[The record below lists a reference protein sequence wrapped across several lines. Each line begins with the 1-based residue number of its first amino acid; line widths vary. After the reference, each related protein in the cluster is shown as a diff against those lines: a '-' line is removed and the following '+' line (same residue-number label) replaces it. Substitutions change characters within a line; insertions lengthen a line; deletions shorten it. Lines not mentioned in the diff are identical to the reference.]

1 LKSVPSSRL
10 AVHLVLVGVL
20 SASTLPA
27 GLDTTFAPGRFA
39 ESKEA
44 TSNAGCSAQL
54 LSAALFDAF
63 PTAIRTLV
71 EPQPGSWSFAGIR
84 ANLATAAALLDV
96 VLLLIILVL
105 LRRRVR
111 YRQTLLAKAFR
122 SSPLG
127 TTISTRAEGR
137 YVDVNDAFLQMLNY
151 ERRDVIGRTSADL
164 NLWVDP
170 EDRSRML
177 QQLGDS
183 SIAKGLSTRFRT
195 SSGDIRDASVSAE
208 LIELDGVPCVLA
220 VTQDVTEAKR
230 LENQLRQAQRMGA
243 VGRMAGGI
251 AHDFNNILT
260 VIMGYSE
267 ITLHHLGSSHPTATS
282 LREIKRS
289 AERATSLTRQLLA
302 FSRQQV
308 LYPRVLDLN
317 AVVNN
322 LNQMLRRLIGEDIV
336 LSFQP
341 GDPLGYIKADLG
353 QIEQILMNLV
363 VNARDAMPKGG
374 TIAIS
379 TSNVELNEAYLDSHC
394 SVLPGRYA
402 LLSVSDT
409 GCGMDEKTLSHI
421 FEPFFTTK
429 GPGKGTGLGLST
441 VYGIVKQSNGYIWV
455 YSELRRGTTFKL
467 YFPLYEEGAP
477 EPEEWIANVR
487 PVGGTETILVV
498 EDDESLRKLTVAL
511 LESTGY
517 RVLQAD
523 NGGTAIRLVQDSMES
538 IDLLLTDVLMPVMSG
553 VDLSVILRKV
563 RPSMKVLLMSGYAGD
578 LIARHRGSEPD
589 IALLEKPFTR
599 HDLLSK
605 IRFVLGL

>member
-1 LKSVPSSRL
+1 LTSVLNLRVVAHP
-10 AVHLVLVGVL
+10 VLLGAL
-20 SASTLPA
+20 SAGTLPA
-27 GLDTTFAPGRFA
+27 
-39 ESKEA
+39 
-44 TSNAGCSAQL
+44 
-54 LSAALFDAF
+54 
-63 PTAIRTLV
+63 
-71 EPQPGSWSFAGIR
+71 
-84 ANLATAAALLDV
+84 NLGTAAALLNV
-96 VLLLIILVL
+96 VLLLIILAL
-105 LRRRVR
+105 LRRKGR
-111 YRQTLLAKAFR
+111 YRQSLFAQAFR

-164 NLWVDP
+164 NLWVDR

-195 SSGDIRDASVSAE
+195 SSGEIREVNVSAE

-220 VTQDVTEAKR
+220 VSRDVTEAKR

-243 VGRMAGGI
+243 VGRLAGGI

-267 ITLHHLGSSHPTATS
+267 MTLHHLGSAHPTAKS

-322 LNQMLRRLIGEDIV
+322 LNQMLRRMIGEDIV

-341 GDPLGYIKADLG
+341 GEPLGYIKADLG

-379 TSNVELNEAYLDSHC
+379 TSNVELNEAYLDSHF
-394 SVLPGRYA
+394 SVLPGRYV

-409 GCGMDEKTLSHI
+409 GCGMDDKTLFHI

-429 GPGKGTGLGLST
+429 GPGQGTGLGLST

-455 YSELRRGTTFKL
+455 YSELQKGTTFKL
-467 YFPLYEEGAP
+467 YFPLYEGGVP
-477 EPEEWIANVR
+477 EPQEWSSNVR
-487 PVGGTETILVV
+487 SVGGTETILVV
-498 EDDESLRKLTVAL
+498 EDDEPLRKLTVAL

-517 RVLQAD
+517 RVLEAD
-523 NGGTAIRLVQDSMES
+523 NGETAIRSVQHLIES

-553 VDLSVILRKV
+553 VDLSVNLRKL
-563 RPSMKVLLMSGYAGD
+563 RPGLKVLLMSGYAGD

-599 HDLLSK
+599 NDLLAK
-605 IRFVLGL
+605 IRFVLGS

>member
-1 LKSVPSSRL
+1 MTSVLNLRL
-10 AVHLVLVGVL
+10 AVRPFLLGAL
-20 SASTLPA
+20 SAGTLPA
-27 GLDTTFAPGRFA
+27 NLGR
-39 ESKEA
+39 
-44 TSNAGCSAQL
+44 
-54 LSAALFDAF
+54 
-63 PTAIRTLV
+63 
-71 EPQPGSWSFAGIR
+71 
-84 ANLATAAALLDV
+84 TAAVLNVA
-96 VLLLIILVL
+96 LLLIILVL
-105 LRRRVR
+105 LRRKGR
-111 YRQTLLAKAFR
+111 YRQSLFAQAFR

-170 EDRSRML
+170 GDRSRML

-183 SIAKGLSTRFRT
+183 SVAKGLSTRFRT
-195 SSGDIRDASVSAE
+195 SSGEIREANVSAE
-208 LIELDGVPCVLA
+208 LIELDGVSCVLA
-220 VTQDVTEAKR
+220 VSQDVTEAKR

-243 VGRMAGGI
+243 VGRLAGGI

-267 ITLHHLGSSHPTATS
+267 MTLHSLGSAHPSAKS

-322 LNQMLRRLIGEDIV
+322 LNQMQRRMIGEDIV

-379 TSNVELNEAYLDSHC
+379 TSNVELNEAYLDSHF
-394 SVLPGRYA
+394 SVLPGRYV

-409 GCGMDEKTLSHI
+409 GCGMDDKTLFHI
-421 FEPFFTTK
+421 FELFFTTK
-429 GPGKGTGLGLST
+429 GPGQGTGLGLST

-455 YSELRRGTTFKL
+455 YSELQKGTTFKL
-467 YFPLYEEGAP
+467 YFPLYEEGVP
-477 EPEEWIANVR
+477 EPQEWSANVR
-487 PVGGTETILVV
+487 SVGGTETILVV
-498 EDDESLRKLTVAL
+498 EDDEPLRKLTEAL

-517 RVLQAD
+517 RVLEAD
-523 NGGTAIRLVQDSMES
+523 NGESAIRLVHNSIES

-553 VDLSVILRKV
+553 VDLSVSLRKV
-563 RPSMKVLLMSGYAGD
+563 RPGLKVLLMSGYAGD

-605 IRFVLGL
+605 IRFVLGS

>member
-1 LKSVPSSRL
+1 MTSVLNLRVVAHP
-10 AVHLVLVGVL
+10 VLLGAL
-20 SASTLPA
+20 SAGTLPA
-27 GLDTTFAPGRFA
+27 
-39 ESKEA
+39 
-44 TSNAGCSAQL
+44 
-54 LSAALFDAF
+54 
-63 PTAIRTLV
+63 
-71 EPQPGSWSFAGIR
+71 
-84 ANLATAAALLDV
+84 NLGTAAALLNV
-96 VLLLIILVL
+96 VLLLIILAL
-105 LRRRVR
+105 LRRKGR
-111 YRQTLLAKAFR
+111 YRQSLFAQAFR

-164 NLWVDP
+164 NLWVDR

-195 SSGDIRDASVSAE
+195 SSGEIREVNVSAE

-220 VTQDVTEAKR
+220 VSRDVTEAKR

-243 VGRMAGGI
+243 VGRLAGGI

-267 ITLHHLGSSHPTATS
+267 MTLHHLGSAHPTAKS

-322 LNQMLRRLIGEDIV
+322 LNQMLRRMIGEDIV

-341 GDPLGYIKADLG
+341 GEPLGYIKADLG

-379 TSNVELNEAYLDSHC
+379 TSNVELNEAYLDSHF
-394 SVLPGRYA
+394 SVLPGRYV

-409 GCGMDEKTLSHI
+409 GCGMDDKTLFHI

-429 GPGKGTGLGLST
+429 GPGQGTGLGLST

-455 YSELRRGTTFKL
+455 YSELQKGTTFKL
-467 YFPLYEEGAP
+467 YFPLYEGGVP
-477 EPEEWIANVR
+477 EPQEWSSNVR
-487 PVGGTETILVV
+487 SVGGTETILVV
-498 EDDESLRKLTVAL
+498 EDDEPLRKLTVAL

-517 RVLQAD
+517 RVLEAD
-523 NGGTAIRLVQDSMES
+523 NGETAIRSVQHLIES

-553 VDLSVILRKV
+553 VDLSVNLRKL
-563 RPSMKVLLMSGYAGD
+563 RPGLKVLLMSGYAGD

-599 HDLLSK
+599 NDLLAK
-605 IRFVLGL
+605 IRFVLGS

>member
-1 LKSVPSSRL
+1 
-10 AVHLVLVGVL
+10 
-20 SASTLPA
+20 
-27 GLDTTFAPGRFA
+27 
-39 ESKEA
+39 
-44 TSNAGCSAQL
+44 
-54 LSAALFDAF
+54 LSAALLDAF
-63 PTAIRTLV
+63 PTAIRTLA
-71 EPQPGSWSFAGIR
+71 EPQPNSWSFAGIR
-84 ANLATAAALLDV
+84 ANLGTAAALLDV

-105 LRRRVR
+105 LRRRAR

-151 ERRDVIGRTSADL
+151 ARCDVIGRTSAEL
-164 NLWVDP
+164 NLWADP

-177 QQLGDS
+177 QQLGNS
-183 SIAKGLSTRFRT
+183 SIAKGLSTKFRT
-195 SSGDIRDASVSAE
+195 SSGEIRDANVSAE

-230 LENQLRQAQRMGA
+230 VENQLRQAQRMGA

-267 ITLHHLGSSHPTATS
+267 ITLHHLGSSHPTATN

-317 AVVNN
+317 SVVTN
-322 LNQMLRRLIGEDIV
+322 LNQMLHRLIGEDIV

-341 GDPLGYIKADLG
+341 ADPLGYIKADLG

-363 VNARDAMPKGG
+363 VNARDAMSKGG
-374 TIAIS
+374 TIAIA
-379 TSNVELNEAYLDSHC
+379 TSNVELNEGYLDSHF
-394 SVLPGRYA
+394 SVLPGRYV

-409 GCGMDEKTLSHI
+409 GCGMDEKILSHI

-429 GPGKGTGLGLST
+429 GPGQGTGLGLST

-455 YSELRRGTTFKL
+455 YSELQRGTTFKL
-467 YFPLYEEGAP
+467 YFPLYAEGVP
-477 EPEEWIANVR
+477 EPEAWSANVR

-498 EDDESLRKLTVAL
+498 EDDESLRRLTVAL

-517 RVLQAD
+517 RVLEAD

-553 VDLSVILRKV
+553 VDLSAILRKV
-563 RPSMKVLLMSGYAGD
+563 RPSMKVLLTSGYAGD

-589 IALLEKPFTR
+589 FALLEKPFTR

-605 IRFVLGL
+605 IRFVLGS